1 MLTDDFSY
9 ELPQDLIAQ
18 EPLAERDSCRLLLL
32 HRNDGA
38 TEHLIFRDLLE
49 KLRPGDRLVFNN
61 TKVIPARVLC
71 RKPTGASIELFFTE
85 RIDDSCWKALVK
97 PARRVPPGS
106 VICPENNSEI
116 EIKIEEVLEEGYE
129 RKVSLLKGERSLEE
143 VIEKHGHIP
152 LPHYIQRNSSDMDR
166 ELYQTVYARS
176 AGAVAA
182 PTAGLHF
189 TEEMLEEL
197 GRKGVGRSFVTLH
210 VGIGTFRPVQVDDP
224 RKHDIHEEWFELN
237 SETAAQINSTW
248 EQGGRVIAVGTT
260 VVRVLE
266 TCAVSNHRVRA
277 SSGKTRIMI
286 LPPWDFRAL
295 DGLITNFHLPRST
308 LLMLVSA
315 LSSRENILA
324 AYSEAVEKKYRFYS
338 YGDAMLII

>member
-18 EPLAERDSCRLLLL
+18 EPLAERDSCRLLVLN
-32 HRNDGA
+32 RSSGS
-38 TEHLIFRDLLE
+38 TEHLRFRDLLG

-85 RIDDSCWKALVK
+85 RIDDTCWKVLVK
-97 PARRVPPGS
+97 PAKRVPPGS
-106 VICPENNSEI
+106 VVYPENSSET
-116 EIKIEEVLEEGYE
+116 ELRIEEVLEDGYE
-129 RKVSLLKGERSLEE
+129 RKVSLLRGETNLVN
-143 VIEKHGHIP
+143 VIEKHGHMP
-152 LPHYIQRNSSDMDR
+152 LPHYIQRNAGEIDR
-166 ELYQTVYARS
+166 QMYQTVYAQS

-189 TEEMLEEL
+189 TNEMLEEL
-197 GRKGVGRSFVTLH
+197 GMKGVEKSFVTLH
-210 VGIGTFRPVQVDDP
+210 VGIGTFRPVQVEDP
-224 RKHDIHEEWFELN
+224 REHDIHQEWYEL
-237 SETAAQINSTW
+237 SSDTAAQINSTW

-266 TCAVSNHRVRA
+266 TCAVSRHLVEA
-277 SSGKTRIMI
+277 SSGKTKIMI

-315 LSSRENILA
+315 LSSRESILA
-324 AYSEAVEKKYRFYS
+324 AYREAVGKKYRFYS